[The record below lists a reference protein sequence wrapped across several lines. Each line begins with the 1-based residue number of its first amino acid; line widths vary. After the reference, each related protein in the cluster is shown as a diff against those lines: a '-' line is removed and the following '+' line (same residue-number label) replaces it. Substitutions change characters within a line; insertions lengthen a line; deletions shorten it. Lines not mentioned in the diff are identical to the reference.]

1 MNLTINIQRNTN
13 TLLEKILVPFDGSG
27 YSQKAFEKAL
37 EIAEKFASKLIV
49 ITVLQSTV
57 SESAGISL
65 ERMQEI
71 QDEEKDTA
79 TVMLKKLESQANA
92 KNVSF
97 LMQVIH
103 NPSSA
108 DGIVTFAD
116 KNNIDLI
123 VIGSHGRTGFR
134 KIVLGSVAN
143 GVLAQAKCP
152 VLITKGTE

>member
-1 MNLTINIQRNTN
+1 M
-13 TLLEKILVPFDGSG
+13 EKILVPFDGSG
-27 YSQKAFEKAL
+27 YSQKAYEKAL
-37 EIAEKFASKLIV
+37 EIAEKFGSKILV
-49 ITVLQSTV
+49 VSVLQSKAADT
-57 SESAGISL
+57 AGVSL

-79 TVMLKKLESQANA
+79 TTMLKNLESQATA
-92 KNVSF
+92 KNISF
-97 LMQVIH
+97 HMEVII

-108 DGIVTFAD
+108 DGIVTFAE
-116 KNNIDLI
+116 KNNVDLI

>member
-1 MNLTINIQRNTN
+1 M
-13 TLLEKILVPFDGSG
+13 EKILVPFDGSG
-27 YSQKAFEKAL
+27 YSQKAYEKAL
-37 EIAEKFASKLIV
+37 EIAEKFGSKILV
-49 ITVLQSTV
+49 VSVLQSKAADT
-57 SESAGISL
+57 AGVSL

-79 TVMLKKLESQANA
+79 TTMLKNLESQATA
-92 KNVSF
+92 KNISF
-97 LMQVIH
+97 QMEVII

-108 DGIVTFAD
+108 DGIVTFAE
-116 KNNIDLI
+116 KNNVDLI

>member
-1 MNLTINIQRNTN
+1 M
-13 TLLEKILVPFDGSG
+13 EKILVPFDGSG
-27 YSQKAFEKAL
+27 YSQKAYEKAL
-37 EIAEKFASKLIV
+37 EIAEKFGSKILV
-49 ITVLQSTV
+49 VSVLQSKAAET
-57 SESAGISL
+57 AGVSL

-79 TVMLKKLESQANA
+79 TTMLKNLESQATA
-92 KNVSF
+92 KNISF
-97 LMQVIH
+97 HMEVII

-108 DGIVTFAD
+108 DGIVTFAE
-116 KNNIDLI
+116 KNNVDLI

>member
-1 MNLTINIQRNTN
+1 M
-13 TLLEKILVPFDGSG
+13 EKILVPFDGSG
-27 YSQKAFEKAL
+27 YSQKAYEKAL
-37 EIAEKFASKLIV
+37 EIAEKFGSKILV
-49 ITVLQSTV
+49 VSVLQSKAAET
-57 SESAGISL
+57 AGVSL

-79 TVMLKKLESQANA
+79 TTMLKNLESQATA
-92 KNVSF
+92 KNISF
-97 LMQVIH
+97 HMEVII

-108 DGIVTFAD
+108 DGIVTFAE
-116 KNNIDLI
+116 KHNADLI

>member
-1 MNLTINIQRNTN
+1 M
-13 TLLEKILVPFDGSG
+13 EKILVPFDGSG
-27 YSQKAFEKAL
+27 YSQKAFDKAL

-49 ITVLQSTV
+49 VTVLQSKIADST
-57 SESAGISL
+57 GISL

-79 TVMLKKLESQANA
+79 TIMLKKLESQANV

-97 LMQVIH
+97 LMEVIH
-103 NPSSA
+103 NPSSS
-108 DGIVTFAD
+108 DGIVIFAD
-116 KNNIDLI
+116 KNNVDLI

-143 GVLAQAKCP
+143 GVLEHAKCP
-152 VLITKGTE
+152 VLITKGTDNE

>member
-1 MNLTINIQRNTN
+1 MKKCGIV
-13 TLLEKILVPFDGSG
+13 LEKILVPFDGSG
-27 YSQKAFEKAL
+27 YSQKAYEKAL
-37 EIAEKFASKLIV
+37 EIAEKFGSKILV
-49 ITVLQSTV
+49 VSVLQSKAAET
-57 SESAGISL
+57 AGVSL

-79 TVMLKKLESQANA
+79 TTMLKNLESQATA
-92 KNVSF
+92 KNISF
-97 LMQVIH
+97 HMEVII

-108 DGIVTFAD
+108 DGIVTFAE
-116 KNNIDLI
+116 KNNVDLI

>member
-1 MNLTINIQRNTN
+1 M
-13 TLLEKILVPFDGSG
+13 VPFDGSG

-37 EIAEKFASKLIV
+37 EIAEKFGSKLIV
-49 ITVLQSTV
+49 VSILQSKV
-57 SESAGISL
+57 ADSAGISL

-71 QDEEKDTA
+71 QEEEKDTA
-79 TVMLKKLESQANA
+79 TTMLKNLESQATA

-97 LMQVIH
+97 HMEVIH
-103 NPSSA
+103 NPSPA
-108 DGIVTFAD
+108 DGIVTFAE
-116 KNNIDLI
+116 KHNADLI